1 MNYTKKVISTL
12 ALSGFVFLGCA
23 GTETKPAPK
32 SELKAEPKKELTAQE
47 VKYNKVVEKTI
58 NECKEHGIELNHER
72 TEKFVGRFTPAD
84 IDKIITITK
93 KLPKRN
99 CELFA
104 DETSL
109 EKVEKVKVAVKKTVD
124 ECKALGVDLDAK
136 AVENHIMKIP
146 LFVIKKVLEANRPS
160 TKEDCS
166 KMASILK

>member
-1 MNYTKKVISTL
+1 MNYTKKVLFTL

-23 GTETKPAPK
+23 GTETKPASK
-32 SELKAEPKKELTAQE
+32 PKKELTAQE
-47 VKYNKVVEKTI
+47 TKYNQVVDKTI
-58 NECKEHGIELNHER
+58 NECKEHGIELNRER
-72 TEKFVGRFTPAD
+72 TEKFVGRFTQAD
-84 IDKIITITK
+84 IDKIVTITK

-109 EKVEKVKVAVKKTVD
+109 EKIEKVKVAVSKTVD

-146 LFVIKKVLEANRPS
+146 LFVIKKVLEANRAS
-160 TKEDCS
+160 TQEDCS
-166 KMASILK
+166 KMDSLLK